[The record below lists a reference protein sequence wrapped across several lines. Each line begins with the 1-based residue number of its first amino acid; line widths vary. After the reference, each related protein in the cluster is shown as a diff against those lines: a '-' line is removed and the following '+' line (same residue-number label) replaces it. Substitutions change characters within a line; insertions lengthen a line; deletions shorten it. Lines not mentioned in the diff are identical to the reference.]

1 MTSIS
6 FDNPYLLLIAIPLLA
21 LLIVPYI
28 IAIRKENKSKSTI
41 TTLLLHTVMI
51 ALVALAFAGLQKI
64 TVKTETEVLIV
75 ADVSY
80 STNSN
85 IDKTDSYIKELI
97 KKENLPA
104 NTKVG
109 VVCFGRDYAVNTVFG
124 GEFSSVKNSLVDTS
138 ATDIVSALN
147 YASTLFSN
155 NTIKRIVLI
164 TDGKETLTTETSRIV
179 SAIGNLESQD
189 IYVDAIYLDSNIKD
203 DEYEVQ
209 INSVE
214 FVSSTYLNHKTSLQ
228 VLIQSNTDY
237 IPNEENQ
244 KDRNDAFI
252 RLYDETGEIKVEVSK
267 PLHKGFNLISI
278 DLDTSVGG
286 VKDYKVTVDAS
297 HDTSPHNNEFS
308 FTQTV
313 NEKIKVL
320 LVSKTSSDLTRAEEL
335 YGESAEIYAP
345 LLLKRKEPV
354 PYSIEELCKY
364 DEFILSSVDI
374 KEIENASAFISNLD
388 IVVSKFGKSLI
399 TAGNTFVQ
407 NQDNDLY
414 SAFKDM
420 MAIQYGNTSGEPK
433 LYGIVIDSSRSMQ
446 DAYQLIMAKQS
457 AIELLNTMSPQDY
470 VAVFSVSGD
479 ASMKLMPTSVA
490 HKETIIQAI
499 NSIQPTQGTVLGA
512 GLKLAKDMMENQT
525 FYQKHAI
532 LISDGRTYLA
542 VDQKDNP
549 INVVSEMRKSG
560 IIVSTINTNSVVGQ
574 DLLKQIATAG
584 RGNYYFVETPEDV
597 TEVVSTEIADD
608 ITETVVEGDIP
619 VIIETYDDPII
630 NGLLEL
636 PNIGGYYFG
645 VTKSNATTVLN
656 VEYRFPTGDTALVP
670 LYSYWNYGN
679 GRVASLSTAFSGKWV
694 DSWYN
699 DPSGTAVLTG
709 LLTTNTP
716 KERLDYPFNIG
727 VSVENT
733 GAVLE
738 VIPAENNPDVIV
750 DVKITSPSGKETT
763 ARLYYEKGLYQL
775 PFEVG
780 ETGKYDVSVNYIFG
794 EEIFEGATSFN
805 ISYLSEY
812 NRFDLFDSA
821 TLYNSVGNN
830 GNVSENGSIKI
841 ENDES
846 EIETYVYYFTI
857 PLMVTAVVLF
867 VIDIIIRKLKW
878 NDIKSFFKK
887 SKTGGKAQ

>member
-1 MTSIS
+1 M
-6 FDNPYLLLIAIPLLA
+6 
-21 LLIVPYI
+21 V
-28 IAIRKENKSKSTI
+28 
-41 TTLLLHTVMI
+41 
-51 ALVALAFAGLQKI
+51 ALVALALAGLQKI

-85 IDKTDSYIKELI
+85 IDKTDEYIKELI
-97 KKENLPA
+97 KQENLPA
-104 NTKVG
+104 NSKVG
-109 VVCFGRDYAVNTVFG
+109 VVCFGRDYAINTEFG
-124 GEFSSVKNSLVDTS
+124 GEFSSVKNTLVDTS

-147 YASTLFSN
+147 YASTMFSS
-155 NTIKRIVLI
+155 NTIKRIVLL
-164 TDGKETLTTETSRIV
+164 TDGKETLTTEASRIIN
-179 SAIGNLESQD
+179 AISNLEAQD

-203 DEYEVQ
+203 TEYEVQ
-209 INSVE
+209 INSVDY
-214 FVSSTYLNHKTSLQ
+214 VKSTYLNHDSVLQ
-228 VLIQSNTDY
+228 ILIQSNTDY
-237 IPNEENQ
+237 IPNDENQ

-252 RLYDETGEIKVEVSK
+252 RLYDEAGVMKKEVSK
-267 PLHKGFNLISI
+267 PLHKGFNLITI
-278 DLDTSVGG
+278 DLDTTTGG
-286 VKDYKVTVDAS
+286 VKDYKVVVDAS
-297 HDTSPHNNEFS
+297 HDTSPHNNEFY

-320 LVSKTSSDLTRAEEL
+320 LVSNTKADLTRAEEL

-345 LLLKRKEPV
+345 LLLKKKEPV
-354 PYSIEELCKY
+354 PYSIEELCKF
-364 DEFILSSVDI
+364 DEFILSSIDI
-374 KEIENASAFISNLD
+374 KEIENATAFISNLD

-407 NQDNDLY
+407 NQDNNLY

-470 VAVFSVSGD
+470 VAIFSVSGD
-479 ASMKLMPTSVA
+479 ASMALMPTAVA

-499 NSIQPTQGTVLGA
+499 NGIQPTQGTVLGA
-512 GLKLAKDMMENQT
+512 GLKLAKEMMENQS

-542 VDQKDNP
+542 VDQKDDP
-549 INVVSEMRKSG
+549 INIVSQMRKSG
-560 IIVSTINTNSVVGQ
+560 IAVSTINTNSTVAGAQ
-574 DLLKQIATAG
+574 ELLKQIATAG
-584 RGNYYFVETPEDV
+584 RGNYYFVESPEEV
-597 TEVVSTEIADD
+597 SEVVSTEIADD
-608 ITETVVEGDIP
+608 ITETLIEGDIP
-619 VIIETYDDPII
+619 VIIEDYEDPII
-630 NGLLEL
+630 QGILEL

-656 VEYRFPTGDTALVP
+656 VEYKFPTGETVLVP

-679 GRVASLSTAFSGKWV
+679 GRVASLSTTFSGKWI
-694 DSWYN
+694 DNWYN
-699 DPSGTAVLTG
+699 DPNGASVLTG

-738 VIPAENNPDVIV
+738 VIPAENNPDVVV
-750 DVKITSPSGKETT
+750 DVKITSPNGKETV

-780 ETGKYDVSVNYIFG
+780 EIGKYDVSVNYIFG
-794 EEIFEGATSFN
+794 EEVFEGSTSFN

-821 TLYNSVGNN
+821 ILYNSVGNS
-830 GNVSENGSIKI
+830 GNVSENGALKI

-846 EIETYVYYFTI
+846 EIETYIYYYTI
-857 PLMVTAVVLF
+857 PLMVAAIVLF
-867 VIDIIIRKLKW
+867 VIDIIVRKLKW
-878 NDIKSFFKK
+878 TDIKSFFKK
-887 SKTGGKAQ
+887 SKAGGKA